1 MAVIVATGSMNTTR
15 FGTAGN
21 ATPNETA
28 VAVPGTSTA
37 NLSTAQ
43 AGNGPSTNV
52 VDRGGSVGPVLLRLT
67 TAVGATPTC
76 TYAVEGSPDGVNFFP
91 VQYAD
96 SASPQTLVITTF
108 VISSAVTAL
117 KLVPANI
124 PVRFLRVTYSANT
137 NVTNTLDAFVY

>member
-1 MAVIVATGSMNTTR
+1 MPVIVAPGSMVLGN
-15 FGTAGN
+15 FGHR
-21 ATPNETA
+21 TPGIG
-28 VAVPGTSTA
+28 VG

-43 AGNGPSTNV
+43 VTSAASDNI

-67 TAVGATPTC
+67 TTVGATPTC
-76 TYAVEGSPDGVNFFP
+76 TYAIEGSPDGVNFFP

-108 VISSAVTAL
+108 VITSAVTVFKLIPAL
-117 KLVPANI
+117 I